1 MCGKQYAEQHL
12 TDFVFDGI
20 IIRPVKQKHFYCST
34 VLGEEHKTI
43 SSTFFRAY
51 RLKIVKF
58 VLLIRSTDASEPIY
72 TRIRSRRESFR
83 IRRFKIIASGRTK
96 H

>member
-1 MCGKQYAEQHL
+1 MCSKQYAEQQL
-12 TDFVFDGI
+12 TNSVFDGI
-20 IIRPVKQKHFYCST
+20 IVRHVKEKQFYSST
-34 VLGEEHKTI
+34 VPGEEHKTI

-72 TRIRSRRESFR
+72 TRIRSGRERFRKRRIVLPYKVF
-83 IRRFKIIASGRTK
+83 
-96 H
+96 

>member
-1 MCGKQYAEQHL
+1 MGGKQYAEQHL

-20 IIRPVKQKHFYCST
+20 IIRPVKEKQFYCST
-34 VLGEEHKTI
+34 VLGEEHKAI
-43 SSTFFRAY
+43 SSTFFSAF

-72 TRIRSRRESFR
+72 TRIRSGRERFRKRRIVLPYKVF
-83 IRRFKIIASGRTK
+83 
-96 H
+96 